1 MGRNPHRRVTKEA
14 VRSFDGVT
22 VSAMGFLLTIALLV
36 DSLWTVVR
44 APVLGRAQVRTR
56 SLTLLGQA
64 ILFAAAAGYL
74 TYYAASEDSYRRG
87 GISRWE
93 AYDAP
98 VLTVGAILAC
108 LAVCALAAVA
118 DRRRGRMVLLAGP
131 AGLAAAILFAVAFAA
146 NSLNL
151 VIPSAAEACRGLA

>member
-1 MGRNPHRRVTKEA
+1 
-14 VRSFDGVT
+14 
-22 VSAMGFLLTIALLV
+22 MGFLLTIALLV
-36 DSLWTVVR
+36 ASLWTIVR
-44 APVLGRAQVRTR
+44 AHALRRGHAQSR

-64 ILFAAAAGYL
+64 VLFAAAAGYL

-93 AYDAP
+93 AYDAH

-108 LAVCALAAVA
+108 IAVCALAALA
-118 DRRRGRMVLLAGP
+118 DRRRGRVLLVAGP

-146 NSLNL
+146 NSLN
-151 VIPSAAEACRGLA
+151 

>member
-1 MGRNPHRRVTKEA
+1 
-14 VRSFDGVT
+14 
-22 VSAMGFLLTIALLV
+22 MGFLLTIVLLV

-44 APVLGRAQVRTR
+44 APALGRALTRTR
-56 SLTLLGQA
+56 SPTLLGQA

-93 AYDAP
+93 AYDAHA
-98 VLTVGAILAC
+98 LTVGAILAC
-108 LAVCALAAVA
+108 LAVSALAALA

-131 AGLAAAILFAVAFAA
+131 VGLAAAILFAVAFAA
-146 NSLNL
+146 NSLN
-151 VIPSAAEACRGLA
+151 